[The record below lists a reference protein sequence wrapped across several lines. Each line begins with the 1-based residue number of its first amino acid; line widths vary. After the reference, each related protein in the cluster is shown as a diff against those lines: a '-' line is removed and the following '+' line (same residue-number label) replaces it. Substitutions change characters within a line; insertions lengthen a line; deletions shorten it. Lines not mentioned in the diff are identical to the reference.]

1 MTNSSKNVRGGGVS
15 SGRGEW
21 SEGAAR
27 QNVYN
32 AAKSMSA
39 ARLYLADTNQKAG
52 RN

>member
-1 MTNSSKNVRGGGVS
+1 MTNRSKNFQGGGVS
-15 SGRGEW
+15 SRRGG

-32 AAKSMSA
+32 AAKSLSA

>member
-1 MTNSSKNVRGGGVS
+1 MTNSSKNVQGGGVS
-15 SGRGEW
+15 RARGEW